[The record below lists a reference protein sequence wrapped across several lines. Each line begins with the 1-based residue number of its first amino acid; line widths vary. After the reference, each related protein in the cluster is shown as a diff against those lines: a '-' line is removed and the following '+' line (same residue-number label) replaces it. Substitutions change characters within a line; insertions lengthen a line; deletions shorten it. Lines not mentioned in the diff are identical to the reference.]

1 MWTNRIQFL
10 DRHPAE
16 EMPVLMEAA
25 DTLVV
30 HLKSAPMAHWVI
42 PTKIFAYL
50 SAGRPILMAMDG
62 AGADLVRDSGA
73 GIVISPED
81 AAALSQ
87 GIRSL
92 RDLPPEDRAA
102 MGRRGREYL
111 VSKYSKQTVLAEYE
125 HKLRTVARRAD
136 GPRDLVK
143 T

>member
-1 MWTNRIQFL
+1 M
-10 DRHPAE
+10 
-16 EMPVLMEAA
+16 
-25 DTLVV
+25 
-30 HLKSAPMAHWVI
+30 
-42 PTKIFAYL
+42 
-50 SAGRPILMAMDG
+50 
-62 AGADLVRDSGA
+62 RDSGA
-73 GIVISPED
+73 GIIISPED

-125 HKLRTVARRAD
+125 HKLRMIARRAK
-136 GPRDLVK
+136 GPRDLLK